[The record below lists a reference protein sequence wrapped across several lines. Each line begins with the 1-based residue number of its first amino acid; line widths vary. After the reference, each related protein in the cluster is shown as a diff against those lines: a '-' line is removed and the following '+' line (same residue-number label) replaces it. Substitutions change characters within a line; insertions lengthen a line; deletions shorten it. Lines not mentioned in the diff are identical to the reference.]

1 MTENRDEL
9 LPCPFCGSDAERYPD
24 GDMEGYSVM
33 CSGRFQG
40 IFNSDSNACPL
51 AGHAF
56 YKTQADANAS
66 WNRRAARSLT
76 DGGQDAVQIFGP
88 VKQAQDGT
96 LYRTGQATG
105 TVAPEQSGAGEP
117 QVVLTETAD
126 SLIIRHGDRVSVWAI
141 GNTAD
146 PLPWWI
152 DILRLA
158 LKDHEATRS
167 QLEAVTKE
175 RDEMGPRL
183 SIENYQRWQ
192 AAEQRAR
199 DIREDA
205 ERYRW
210 LVENHGF
217 EWESEDYLKLYTLV
231 PHFIGGS
238 SKKDDFDAIVDAAI
252 ANSKAIRSRE

>member
-105 TVAPEQSGAGEP
+105 TVAPEQSGAGEAE
-117 QVVLTETAD
+117 VDELNGLFNHALNA
-126 SLIIRHGDRVSVWAI
+126 SSWAECKRRI
-141 GNTAD
+141 VEGLGPAVRN
-146 PLPWWI
+146 L
-152 DILRLA
+152 
-158 LKDHEATRS
+158 RS
-167 QLEAVTKE
+167 QLDSVRKE
-175 RDEMGPRL
+175 RDEL
-183 SIENYQRWQ
+183 QRGLAGTGVIVGDLIKRAE

-210 LVENHGF
+210 LRDNRLTGRQAINF
-217 EWESEDYLKLYTLV
+217 AMAMGWEPAYRTASET
-231 PHFIGGS
+231 
-238 SKKDDFDAIVDAAI
+238 DAAI
-252 ANSKAIRSRE
+252 DKARAQAIRSGE